1 MTESS
6 GFLLMCG
13 LVVGAVLA
21 GATAAL
27 MAVAGAWVPAA
38 ITGAAALVC
47 FAGAAWMAF
56 GR

>member
-1 MTESS
+1 MTESQ
-6 GFLLMCG
+6 GFMLMCG